1 MIPELHSQ
9 GISIVPAG
17 PGAHVPVAERYIQTI
32 KGRVRSFEH
41 SLPYVMTRTILIF
54 CVLFC
59 ASAMNLVIPT
69 DRMLQVSPQEQFTG
83 RRLNIATDLRFG
95 FGDYVQATVAN
106 TDNTM
111 KTRTEGCI
119 ALLSTGSSSGS
130 VRMLH
135 LATDR
140 VYRLFLWLISS
151 LPIFLHKH
159 PAKATLEVHW
169 TPAQELPTPLFL

>member
-1 MIPELHSQ
+1 
-9 GISIVPAG
+9 
-17 PGAHVPVAERYIQTI
+17 
-32 KGRVRSFEH
+32 
-41 SLPYVMTRTILIF
+41 MTRTILIF

-83 RRLNIATDLRFG
+83 RRLNMATDLRFG

-140 VYRLFLWLISS
+140 VVTRVYSYCPSFCTSIPPRLRSRCTGPRLRSYQPHYSS
-151 LPIFLHKH
+151 RSTYQYDGCTTRGYPSCFYASSSGIFRR
-159 PAKATLEVHW
+159 
-169 TPAQELPTPLFL
+169 